1 MTYPGD
7 DITVLDGERRK
18 SRDQIILE
26 DTAKERAGASSRIT
40 RFTNEEDDPDLRDK
54 KQREA
59 EIRRALTALQE
70 RLRDPEYRRLFDRA
84 NNSINEA
91 QEALDQAVQENEEHI
106 ADLERRAVRLTDG
119 RMVFLCED
127 GSGQTQDGETVSRA
141 EMARLYVPDDAT
153 TLREYEAARTRR
165 SQLSVYAD
173 RVDSARREVNEH
185 DNPASKDRLRDID
198 RDMRTVTASVEG
210 RSSLRGEFTTNRG
223 LPVTGELR
231 TTAERDFTTYAP

>member
-1 MTYPGD
+1 MTHPGD
-7 DITVLDGERRK
+7 DITLLDGERGK

-40 RFTNEEDDPDLRDK
+40 RFTNEEDYPDIREK

-70 RLRDPEYRRLFDRA
+70 RLCDPEYRRLFDKA

-91 QEALDQAVQENEEHI
+91 QDALDQAIQENAEHI

-141 EMARLYVPDDAT
+141 EMARLYVPDNAT

-165 SQLSVYAD
+165 SELSGYAD
-173 RVDSARREVNEH
+173 RVDSARREVNDH

-198 RDMRTVTASVEG
+198 RDMRAMTADIREQATLSANFG
-210 RSSLRGEFTTNRG
+210 I
-223 LPVTGELR
+223 
-231 TTAERDFTTYAP
+231 TAGTPADTRASRLDTSFSNFAP